1 MQHQARPPRKTLLS
15 TSSTTRPDTRS
26 RRRARWLARQVPAA
40 SITFLGS
47 PFDSAILGVSFVPDP
62 TGAANPFV
70 WVAGGAGIASDT
82 YETVILRHYVYSSGW
97 NQVASPNP
105 GPSNFLQG
113 VSAFSPTSAWAVG
126 QPHRGNNF
134 VIERWSPSSPPWT

>member
-1 MQHQARPPRKTLLS
+1 VGGSDTNGNTQALILGLS
-15 TSSTTRPDTRS
+15 GG
-26 RRRARWLARQVPAA
+26 AWHQVPAA

-47 PFDSAILGVSFVPDP
+47 PFDSAILGVSFVPVPP
-62 TGAANPFV
+62 TGAANPYV
-70 WVAGGAGIASDT
+70 WAVGGAGIASDT

-126 QPHRGNNF
+126 NRTGGNNF